1 MEEIQSRSRPGPF
14 TGSGCFNSTFSGKPA
29 IRASCCGAQCTSANV
44 RLCRWTSAKRC
55 YGFGLGVR
63 FRNSGKND
71 WRTVGELGDQR
82 KVPAH
87 RLNRLAE
94 RG

>member
-1 MEEIQSRSRPGPF
+1 MEEIQSRSRPYSFIGLGVLTALF
-14 TGSGCFNSTFSGKPA
+14 QETQQLAG
-29 IRASCCGAQCTSANV
+29 SCCGARCTSAKA

-63 FRNSGKND
+63 FRDSGKND

-82 KVPAH
+82 QVPAH

>member
-1 MEEIQSRSRPGPF
+1 MEEIQSHSRPYAF
-14 TGSGCFNSTFSGKPA
+14 TGSGLLTARFQETQQFA
-29 IRASCCGAQCTSANV
+29 RSCCVARCTSADA

-55 YGFGLGVR
+55 YGFGLGVW

-82 KVPAH
+82 QVPAH